1 MKSHDKTH
9 GYPAGYMPIPGE
21 ENIHG
26 DSRMKQGTTKA
37 VTAGRS
43 SGFSTGKDGMRRGTG
58 ESVSA
63 GNAHGFGHTSSQKE
77 GPLRNSGVKGAHRIG
92 RTRGK

>member
-1 MKSHDKTH
+1 MNSHDKTH
-9 GYPAGYMPIPGE
+9 GYPAGYSPISGE

-26 DSRMKQGTTKA
+26 NPRMKQGTTRA
-37 VTAGRS
+37 VT
-43 SGFSTGKDGMRRGTG
+43 
-58 ESVSA
+58 A
-63 GNAHGFGHTSSQKE
+63 GNAHGFGHKGSQKE